1 MIRIRP
7 GPMMPKIGSQH
18 QSKNKLLPAKQDSAE
33 QEEVKSPAILTK
45 PNLTGSPQKSPT
57 KDLTASGKK
66 KSSKYAGV

>member
-45 PNLTGSPQKSPT
+45 PNLTGSP
-57 KDLTASGKK
+57 
-66 KSSKYAGV
+66 